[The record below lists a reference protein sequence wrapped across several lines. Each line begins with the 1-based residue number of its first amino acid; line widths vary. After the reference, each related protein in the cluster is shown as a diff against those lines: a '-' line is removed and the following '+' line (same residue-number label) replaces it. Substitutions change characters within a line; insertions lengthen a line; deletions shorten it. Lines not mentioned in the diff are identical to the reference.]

1 MRRPAALLAYTLL
14 AVALFAKV
22 WIDPAASWIG
32 DSKDPKLF
40 IWYLG
45 WLPSQLAQLHNPL
58 LTDYLA
64 YPQGANLMWNTSIIF
79 PALVLWP
86 VTAAFGPVVAYNVLV
101 TAGVAL
107 SAWLAF
113 LVAERYLEPPLLAGV
128 VGLLYGFSPGLLAQ
142 ATRHPH
148 VMIAVFPPLL
158 WLLLDEILVRQRRPP
173 AVMGALAGVACALQL
188 LTGEEVL
195 AVTLLIAFLG
205 IALLAGLHWGSLG
218 GRLPYVG
225 RAAAAAVL
233 VLLLVAGYPLAVQLF
248 GPQQVAGS
256 LQPADFYVSDLIGFI
271 SPDPALLR
279 FGGSAETIRQLTG
292 NVSERDAYVGIPL
305 LALFLAGLAV
315 NWRRPV
321 VRWAGLLTL
330 VVALLSL
337 GPRLHIYGN
346 PHLVLPWAL
355 VARLPL
361 LGSALPS
368 RLMLTAFLGIALVAA
383 ALVGRAY
390 QSGPWVRWG
399 SMALLAIGVL
409 SLVPVWP
416 FPSTAAA
423 APRFFQPGGGV
434 ESVPR
439 GSVVLV
445 TPFSSSRSTDAMYW
459 QALAGYRFRMPEGD
473 AFTPGPY
480 LGPHPTYLQTTL
492 DQLDS
497 GQDPQLSG
505 DSRDRALQS
514 LADMHVSAV
523 VVGPS
528 PGRQRILQFLASVL
542 DGPPAEIDGVYVWRD
557 VDQATAVGRSARI
570 SSATSPR
577 SAAAVSA

>member
-1 MRRPAALLAYTLL
+1 MLRPAALLAYTVL
-14 AVALFAKV
+14 AVALFANV

-45 WLPSQLAQLHNPL
+45 WLPNQLAQLHNPF
-58 LTDYLA
+58 LTDYIA

-86 VTAAFGPVVAYNVLV
+86 VTAAFGPVVAYNVMV
-101 TAGVAL
+101 TAAVAL
-107 SAWLAF
+107 SAWFAY
-113 LVAERYLEPPLLAGV
+113 LVAARYLDHPLLAGV
-128 VGLLYGFSPGLLAQ
+128 VGLLYGFSPGMLAQ

-148 VMIAVFPPLL
+148 VMIALLPPLL
-158 WLLLDEILVRQRRPP
+158 WLLGDEILVRQRYRP
-173 AVMGALAGVACALQL
+173 VVIGGLAGLVCAFQL

-195 AVTLLIAFLG
+195 AVTVLIAFLG
-205 IALLAGLHWGSLG
+205 IALLVALHPRSL
-218 GRLPYVG
+218 RDNLPYVG
-225 RAAAAAVL
+225 RAAGAAAL
-233 VLLLVAGYPLAVQLF
+233 TLLLVAGYPLAVQFF

-256 LQPADFYVSDLIGFI
+256 LQVTDFYVNDLVGFV

-279 FGGSAETIRQLTG
+279 FGGSAATIGHLTG
-292 NVSERDAYVGIPL
+292 NVSENDAYLGIPL
-305 LALFLAGLAV
+305 LALFLIGLAV
-315 NWRRPV
+315 NWRRPL

-337 GPRLHIYGN
+337 GPRLHIYGT
-346 PHLVLPWAL
+346 PYLVLPWAV

-361 LGSALPS
+361 MGSALPS
-368 RLMLTAFLGIALVAA
+368 RLMLTAFLGIGLVAVALVDRASQGAA
-383 ALVGRAY
+383 
-390 QSGPWVRWG
+390 WVRWG
-399 SMALLAIGVL
+399 TLAMLAVAVL

-416 FPSTAAA
+416 FLSTPAT
-423 APRFFQPGGGV
+423 APRFFQPGGAV
-434 ESVPR
+434 ASVPL

-459 QALAGYRFRMPEGD
+459 QALSNYRFRMPEGD

-480 LGPHPTYLQTTL
+480 LGPHPTYLQTIL

-497 GQDPQLSG
+497 GQDLQLSA

-514 LADMHVSAV
+514 LAAMHVGTV
-523 VVGPS
+523 VAGPS
-528 PGRQRILQFLASVL
+528 PGQDRVVQFLTAL
-542 DGPPAEIDGVYVWRD
+542 LGGPPVEVDGVYVWWQ
-557 VDQATAVGRSARI
+557 VDQVTSADRVPRISRPATAN
-570 SSATSPR
+570 
-577 SAAAVSA
+577 SAAAVIA